1 MRIEDYTNEELDVLK
16 KVINI
21 LNINYSDMSDEMD
34 HDYLTINT
42 GRDGKQYAWYYDGF
56 NNIAVEIGN
65 INHTIYENEINNMF
79 GTGTD

>member
-1 MRIEDYTNEELDVLK
+1 
-16 KVINI
+16 
-21 LNINYSDMSDEMD
+21 MSDEMD